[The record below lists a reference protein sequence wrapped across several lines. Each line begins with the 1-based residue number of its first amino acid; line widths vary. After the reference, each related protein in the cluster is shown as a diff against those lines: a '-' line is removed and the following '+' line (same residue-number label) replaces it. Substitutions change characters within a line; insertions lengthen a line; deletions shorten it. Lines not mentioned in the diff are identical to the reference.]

1 MLTTRIELVTSSLPM
16 RCATDCAM
24 SAYLLKLI
32 VSLLTINFKS
42 QTNTQCLSSITIILP
57 SHKMHRFTINIQSES
72 VRQIFHICTSLH
84 MKCAEPDKHAVFV
97 VRYRY
102 ILHLQH
108 EVFIVHYRYLPS
120 HKMQRKAH
128 RFTINIQSESLRQIF
143 HICLA
148 LHTSCAELF

>member
-42 QTNTQCLSSITIILP
+42 QTNTQCLSSITVTYSICNTKCSSSITIILP

-72 VRQIFHICTSLH
+72 VRQIFHIC
-84 MKCAEPDKHAVFV
+84 
-97 VRYRY
+97 
-102 ILHLQH
+102 
-108 EVFIVHYRYLPS
+108 
-120 HKMQRKAH
+120 
-128 RFTINIQSESLRQIF
+128 
-143 HICLA
+143 LA
-148 LHTSCAELF
+148 LHTSCAELFYPISPRKATFRMKDMATPFVQQPSPYCQSEALFHSCQE